1 MVFAV
6 YGAQHARF
14 KMMKL
19 SLVATMAL
27 GLVFLGYQA
36 YEFTH
41 FVHEGLTLGS
51 NLFGATFFVLTGF
64 HGTHVGVGVLYL
76 ACMLGASFRRNGL
89 GADVG
94 QHIEIAGLYWHFV
107 DIVWIIIFPLIYLI
121 P

>member
-1 MVFAV
+1 MLFRSVVAGTRGVAV
-6 YGAQHARF
+6 ALEPIPDRLVVLTFDDAAR
-14 KMMKL
+14 
-19 SLVATMAL
+19 SHYDVARPLLLAR
-27 GLVFLGYQA
+27 G
-36 YEFTH
+36 
-41 FVHEGLTLGS
+41 
-51 NLFGATFFVLTGF
+51 FGATFFVLTGF